1 MKTNRIVL
9 LLSLLLAAVACATPA
24 GSDEISQNRVLPES
38 VWGSEQ
44 ETLTVLAGG
53 ATFEGLCVDGAIS
66 ETLTLDAAGGFHAEG
81 TLRRKGGARGD
92 DIPVAR
98 VRYEGVV
105 RGETLALTI
114 RGEDGTPLA
123 TATLKKGIRGNAR
136 PCS

>member
-9 LLSLLLAAVACATPA
+9 LLSLLVAAVACATSA
-24 GSDEISQNRVLPES
+24 GSDEISANRGFPES

-44 ETLTVLAGG
+44 ETLTVLADG
-53 ATFEGLCVDGAIS
+53 ATFEGLCADGAIS
-66 ETLTLDAAGGFHAEG
+66 EPITLDASGGFHASG
-81 TLRRKGGARGD
+81 TLRRRGGARGD
-92 DIPVAR
+92 DLPVAR

-114 RGEDGTPLA
+114 RGEDGTPLL
-123 TATLKKGIRGNAR
+123 TATLQKGTRGKAR